1 MKRKPV
7 TVEEQVAYL
16 ELFNQML
23 SEMLQAR
30 YDRAEGGEASTL
42 TRPGL
47 GAGRMVGLGDRR
59 EMNNRG
65 VEEARGVSQRY
76 KRRDNLLSFIKKTVV
91 PYPRLG

>member
-7 TVEEQVAYL
+7 PVEEQVAYL

-23 SEMLQAR
+23 SEMLQDR
-30 YDRAEGGEASTL
+30 YDRAEGGEASTW
-42 TRPGL
+42 TVPGL
-47 GAGRMVGLGDRR
+47 GTGRVVDLAEMR

-65 VEEARGVSQRY
+65 VEQAMGVSQRY